1 MTQDVTYGQSN
12 YRAHGGALDVIGS
25 SGIMEIYGDI
35 DVKSAG
41 SIDVESGGAIA
52 VASGG
57 GIDIASGG
65 DIDLASGG
73 HLDVASGG
81 YIDIA
86 TGGYLKI
93 PVSNASTAVTAD
105 NCGITLLATT
115 AAKTTKV
122 AAPVAGCVKYFYT
135 TAAGTANHKVQRATT
150 TFTFNAADTA
160 LTFNA
165 VGETVTL
172 VGVSATK
179 YIIAANVGGVTST

>member
-1 MTQDVTYGQSN
+1 MAQDVSYGQSN

-25 SGIMEIYGDI
+25 SGILEIYGDI

-65 DIDLASGG
+65 DIDIASGG
-73 HLDVASGG
+73 HLDVATGG

-86 TGGYLKI
+86 TGGYLKL
-93 PVSNASTAVTAD
+93 PVTAASTAAALTNFGVT
-105 NCGITLLATT
+105 TLGSSTD
-115 AAKTTKV
+115 AAYTL
-122 AAPVAGCVKYFYT
+122 AAPVAGVVKRI
-135 TAAGTANHKVQRATT
+135 VQTGASTATT
-150 TFTFNAADTA
+150 ITSTTTYTFNAADTV

-165 VGETVTL
+165 IEDAVTL

-179 YIIAANVGGVTST
+179 YVIVDNVGSVASS